1 MKFIVCAAVFL
12 VLSNVTYSQID
23 SSLIL
28 GLSTK
33 NNSAAL
39 YDLSDP
45 SGVNM
50 EVNLWGYVRYP
61 GRYRIPYNTTFM
73 DLISYSGGP
82 TDESNFKEIRIIRD
96 ANDKSKKPTV
106 IKLDYED
113 VLWEENVSM
122 TAKMNPQLQPGD
134 VVVVMKEKR
143 YTFRD
148 DLTIIIPI
156 ITSLISIATFIIT
169 LSNN

>member
-1 MKFIVCAAVFL
+1 MKFIVSAAVFL
-12 VLSNVTYSQID
+12 VLTGLSYSQID

-45 SGVNM
+45 TGVNM
-50 EVNLWGYVRYP
+50 EVNLWGYIRYP
-61 GRYRIPYNTTFM
+61 GRYRVPYNTTFL
-73 DLISYSGGP
+73 DLISYAGGP

-96 ANDKSKKPTV
+96 ANDKTKKPSV

-113 VLWEENVSM
+113 VLWEDNVS
-122 TAKMNPQLQPGD
+122 TQAKLNPHLQPGD
-134 VVVVMKEKR
+134 VIVVMKEKR

-156 ITSLISIATFIIT
+156 VTSLISIATFIIT